1 MLGKNKLNIIKVLIY
16 KHLTDSYMK
25 KALKILRQ
33 KIIMFDITKDIL
45 ISKEEFTNTDYERLK
60 KGIELSRKQ
69 FERFW

>member
-25 KALKILRQ
+25 KAIKILRQ
-33 KIIMFDITKDIL
+33 KINML

>member
-1 MLGKNKLNIIKVLIY
+1 
-16 KHLTDSYMK
+16 MK
-25 KALKILRQ
+25 KAIKILRQ
-33 KIIMFDITKDIL
+33 KINMFDITKDIL